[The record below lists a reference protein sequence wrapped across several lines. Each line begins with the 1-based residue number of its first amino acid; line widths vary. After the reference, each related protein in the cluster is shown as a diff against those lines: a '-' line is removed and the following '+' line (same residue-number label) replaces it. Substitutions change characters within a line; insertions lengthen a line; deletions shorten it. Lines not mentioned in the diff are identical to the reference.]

1 MIIWLASYPKSGNTL
16 VRSLLSSYI
25 FSKDGNFNFKLLRN
39 IKQFPDNSLFK
50 RIGVDINN
58 EQEMYK
64 NYINLQKSFYDKK
77 TIRFIKTHSC
87 FFNGEI
93 YGQGKKEEFKF
104 TDGHNTLG
112 VIYIVRDPRNVVT
125 SYSHHFQQTIKESSD
140 RLLSYQLLGKDS
152 KTYCTTYLG
161 SWKYHYNSW
170 KVFEKYNRYLLIKYE
185 DLVDDTEKTFLKILK
200 FIAHLGKVK
209 FTLDK
214 EKFNN
219 ALKTTSFDKMQKLEE
234 KETFV
239 EARENSNTGEKIKF
253 FNLGVQNDWKKILD
267 IEIKDNLEKELQ
279 NEMKELNYLK

>member
-16 VRSLLSSYI
+16 VRSLLSTYI
-25 FSKDGNFNFKLLRN
+25 FSKDGKFNFELLRN
-39 IKQFPDNSLFK
+39 IKQFPDNNLFK
-50 RIGVDINN
+50 RIGVNVNN
-58 EQEMYK
+58 EEEMYK
-64 NYINLQKSFYDKK
+64 NYINSQKSFYDEK

-93 YGQGKKEEFKF
+93 YGKGKKEEFKF

-125 SYSHHFQQTIKESSD
+125 SYSHHFQQTIKESSY
-140 RLLSYQLLGKDS
+140 RLLSFQLLGKES
-152 KTYCTTYLG
+152 KKYCTTYLG
-161 SWKYHYNSW
+161 SWKHHYNSW

-185 DLVDDTEKTFLKILK
+185 DLVYDTEKTFRKILK

-209 FTLDK
+209 FSLDN

-219 ALKTTSFDKMQKLEE
+219 TLKSTSFNKMQKLEE
-234 KETFV
+234 QNSFS
-239 EARENSNTGEKIKF
+239 EAKVNKNTGKKIKF
-253 FNLGVQNDWKKILD
+253 FNLGVKNDWKKLLD
-267 IEIKDNLEKELQ
+267 VKIKDKLEKELQ